1 MTRCPHC
8 GRAVL
13 ADRIGLGL
21 AVGYANGA
29 ARDRADASFVLG
41 ARCPYPRCARPVF
54 ARVFGAGGPSAD
66 LSLTTL
72 PDVVGWSPS
81 LLARAARDWLVPC
94 ALVLGFATVPA
105 YGLHEASASL
115 RCGGVAWLF
124 FAAGS
129 LLALVPIIYFVR
141 GLGCAARDALRD
153 ARLSRASVSGGA
165 CGGLR
170 VAPDPTT
177 YRSH

>member
-1 MTRCPHC
+1 MTSCPHC

-13 ADRIGLGL
+13 ADRTGPGVAI
-21 AVGYANGA
+21 GYASET
-29 ARDRADASFVLG
+29 SFVLG

-54 ARVFGAGGPSAD
+54 ARANGPGTPALD
-66 LSLTTL
+66 LALTTL
-72 PDVVGWSPS
+72 PDVVAWSPS
-81 LLARAARDWLVPC
+81 LLARAIREWLVPS
-94 ALVLGFATVPA
+94 ALILGFGAIPA
-105 YGLHEASASL
+105 YGFHEALASL
-115 RCGGVAWLF
+115 RCGGIAWLF
-124 FAAGS
+124 FGAGS

-153 ARLSRASVSGGA
+153 ARLSRVAVGRGG

>member
-1 MTRCPHC
+1 MTQCPHC

-13 ADRIGLGL
+13 ADRIGPGL
-21 AVGYANGA
+21 AVGYASGS
-29 ARDRADASFVLG
+29 ARDRSDGSFVLG
-41 ARCPYPRCARPVF
+41 ARCPYPHCARPVF
-54 ARVFGAGGPSAD
+54 ARALGPGAPSAD

-81 LLARAARDWLVPC
+81 LLARAAREWLVPC
-94 ALVLGFATVPA
+94 GLILGFASIPA
-105 YGLHEASASL
+105 YGFCEASASL
-115 RCGGVAWLF
+115 RCGGIAWLF

-141 GLGCAARDALRD
+141 GLGSAARDALVG
-153 ARLSRASVSGGA
+153 ARLSRASVSAGG

>member
-1 MTRCPHC
+1 MTSCPHC

-13 ADRIGLGL
+13 ADRTGPGVAI
-21 AVGYANGA
+21 GYASGFA
-29 ARDRADASFVLG
+29 SETSFVLG
-41 ARCPYPRCARPVF
+41 ARCPYPWCARPVF
-54 ARVFGAGGPSAD
+54 ARANGPGMAAVD
-66 LSLTTL
+66 LALTTL
-72 PDVVGWSPS
+72 PDVVAWSPS
-81 LLARAARDWLVPC
+81 LLARAIREWVVPS
-94 ALVLGFATVPA
+94 ALILGFGAIPA
-105 YGLHEASASL
+105 YGIHEALASL
-115 RCGGVAWLF
+115 RCGGFAWLF
-124 FAAGS
+124 FGAGS

-153 ARLSRASVSGGA
+153 ARLSRVAVGTGG

>member
-1 MTRCPHC
+1 MTQCPHC

-21 AVGYANGA
+21 AVGYGGS
-29 ARDRADASFVLG
+29 ARARTGSSFVLG
-41 ARCPYPRCARPVF
+41 ARCPYPHCARPVF
-54 ARVFGAGGPSAD
+54 ARAHGPGAESAD

-81 LLARAARDWLVPC
+81 LLARAAREWLVPC
-94 ALVLGFATVPA
+94 ALVLGFAAVPA
-105 YGLHEASASL
+105 YGFHEASSSL
-115 RCGGVAWLF
+115 RCGGIAWLF

-141 GLGCAARDALRD
+141 GLGCAARDAFRD
-153 ARLSRASVSGGA
+153 ARLSRVSVSAGG

-170 VAPDPTT
+170 VTPDPMT

>member
-1 MTRCPHC
+1 MTACPHC

-13 ADRIGLGL
+13 ADRIGPGL
-21 AVGYANGA
+21 AIGYAS
-29 ARDRADASFVLG
+29 DASFVLG

-54 ARVFGAGGPSAD
+54 ARALGPGTLGVD
-66 LSLTTL
+66 LALTTL

-81 LLARAARDWLVPC
+81 LLARAVRDWLFPS
-94 ALVLGFATVPA
+94 ALVLGFGAIPA
-105 YGLHEASASL
+105 YGFHEAFASL
-115 RCGGVAWLF
+115 RCGGIAWLF

-153 ARLSRASVSGGA
+153 ARLSRIAVGEGG